1 MSWTKPRA
9 RNFLRT
15 GFIIHTVLSRT
26 HGICTMRFLLLT
38 LMLALLPLRG
48 WAGDAMAVASLAPPA
63 QYGAMVV
70 TADCHELHAGHDMA
84 LTLQDGTHA
93 EEGHGPQCGD
103 CQICHSVALASP
115 VVPLLLQ
122 KIVGRLP
129 QRALHAPTS
138 AEPVQGFKPP
148 IA

>member
-1 MSWTKPRA
+1 M
-9 RNFLRT
+9 
-15 GFIIHTVLSRT
+15 
-26 HGICTMRFLLLT
+26 MRFLLLT

-48 WAGDAMAVASLAPPA
+48 WAGDAMALASLAPSA
-63 QYGAMVV
+63 QHGAMVV
-70 TADCHELHAGHDMA
+70 TADCHELRAGHDTA
-84 LTLQDGTHA
+84 LTLHDGAHA
-93 EEGHGPQCGD
+93 DEGHDSQCGD

-115 VVPLLLQ
+115 VLPLLLQ

-129 QRALHAPTS
+129 QRALHAHAS